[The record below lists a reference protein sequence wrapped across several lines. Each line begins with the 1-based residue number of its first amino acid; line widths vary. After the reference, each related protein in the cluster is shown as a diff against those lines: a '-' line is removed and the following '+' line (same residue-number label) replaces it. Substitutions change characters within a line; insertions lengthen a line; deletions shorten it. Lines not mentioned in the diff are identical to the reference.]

1 MENDVR
7 VISNLINGKNQTY
20 EEQNMWLAPF
30 KNTLSYS
37 AVSNSASNPNQVAQS
52 ESNDHRVPNYIC
64 IVFDEP
70 KAISAIRIWNYSK
83 TPSRGVNEFELLID
97 DKQIYRGFAKAAP
110 EKCDYDKSS
119 NKDFSTVVLFT
130 SEDKIVEK
138 FGFTPGYG
146 GCETQIAGT
155 GNELH
160 STECRQRIEE
170 AMLKDDAV
178 KQVIERRGRR
188 RVMPKFCARSN
199 TGA

>member
-138 FGFTPGYG
+138 FKNNLSYDPSKQ
-146 GCETQIAGT
+146 QIVMLI
-155 GNELH
+155 NEKKVMNQ
-160 STECRQRIEE
+160 SKRPEE
-170 AMLKDDAV
+170 EFFGVYNDKERPTTMAHK
-178 KQVIERRGRR
+178 KQY
-188 RVMPKFCARSN
+188 
-199 TGA
+199 